1 MRPQTAA
8 AIRLAG
14 QALRAAIT
22 EARGDLEAPPQ
33 LRTVLGDPA
42 LWRLAQRLEDVPT
55 PPTVPMVADPM
66 HGAAARCDSCGVGR
80 IITPLSSLTCPAC
93 GVVSEVTPVGT

>member
-55 PPTVPMVADPM
+55 PPTAMVDDPSTF
-66 HGAAARCDSCGVGR
+66 ATETARCGSCGVAR
-80 IITPLSSLTCPAC
+80 IITPLSAEACPAC
-93 GVVSEVTPVGT
+93 GLVTVP